1 VIVESFERIHRSNL
15 VGMGVLP
22 LEFVDGASARSLG
35 LNGRE
40 LFSIEGLDD
49 DLRPGARLTVR
60 AVDATGQEIA
70 FPALVRIDTA
80 TEVDYYRHGG
90 ILHMVLRHML
100 EP

>member
-1 VIVESFERIHRSNL
+1 
-15 VGMGVLP
+15 M
-22 LEFVDGASARSLG
+22 
-35 LNGRE
+35 
-40 LFSIEGLDD
+40 
-49 DLRPGARLTVR
+49 R
-60 AVDATGQEIA
+60 AVDDNGQEIV